1 MLSTTVVM
9 LRSVIETILSANS
22 CGGSPLKVQMTLT
35 TGISMFGKMS
45 IGVRTIASP
54 PSRKIRIISTTM
66 VCGCLSASLTIHMI
80 QLPNFLSGLG
90 RTAKTKLTLFP
101 MLRSLGIQYRDK
113 LLSGGGHS
121 NRSGENNLPRRNL
134 LAVDTL
140 VVAIVRTDR
149 GSLEGNSRK
158 QATRP

>member
-22 CGGSPLKVQMTLT
+22 CGGSPLKVQMMLT

-54 PSRKIRIISTTM
+54 PSRKIRIMSTTI

-80 QLPNFLSGLG
+80 QLPNFLPGFAG
-90 RTAKTKLTLFP
+90 RQITKLTLFP
-101 MLRSLGIQYRDK
+101 MLRGLGIQGRDK
-113 LLSGGGHS
+113 LLSGWGHS
-121 NRSGENNLPRRNL
+121 NGSGENNLPRRNL
-134 LAVDTL
+134 LAIDTL
-140 VVAIVRTDR
+140 VVAIVRTDC

-158 QATRP
+158 QASRP